1 MLRGMFTRD
10 GVSIDQIEH
19 FFSLTFVGLL
29 SSLPTAEKFFQP
41 RIRSASTQQIIGK
54 PEVPFNIS
62 TVVHNIPGKWVFFAM
77 EVLVTIS

>member
-1 MLRGMFTRD
+1 MLRGGLTKD

-29 SSLPTAEKFFQP
+29 SSLPTAEKFCQP
-41 RIRSASTQQIIGK
+41 RVMSVSKQQIIGK

-62 TVVHNIPGKWVFFAM
+62 TVVHNIPGKWFFFAM